1 MINIIIKRY
10 INKIGSK
17 IKFGKLIVVM
27 PNGDVFIFKG
37 KKGIEGKLILKSYKT
52 IIRTILGGHLGFS
65 ESYLNHEWE
74 SPNLE
79 KLLELM
85 LKNLPNEF
93 QPKSRLYKFYNR
105 FVHFL
110 RDNNKIRA
118 KKNIEYHYDIGNSF
132 YEIWLDKS
140 MTYSSGIFQKENEDL
155 FQAQKN
161 KYEKLIKKMDIKPHH
176 KVLEIG
182 CGWGG
187 MAEYIGKNLGC
198 DYTGITISPSQK
210 EFTEKRMITNKI
222 EEKTNIKLCDY
233 RDIKGKFDRIIS
245 IEMIEAVGEKYW
257 DTYFSK
263 INNCLKKGGLAGI
276 QMILIDNQKFNSYRK
291 SVDFIQKYIFP
302 GGMLP
307 SQEKIRDS
315 FTKNGLLEISTNSFG
330 KSYAKTLK
338 IWRNN
343 FNSSLDKL
351 TKIGID
357 TKIQRLFHYY
367 FSYCE
372 AGFSDGQI
380 NVSQKIIK
388 KA

>member
-10 INKIGSK
+10 IDKIGSK

-105 FVHFL
+105 LVHFL

-388 KA
+388 KT

>member
-1 MINIIIKRY
+1 MINILVKRY

-17 IKFGKLIVVM
+17 IKHGKLIVVM
-27 PNGDVFIFKG
+27 PNGNEFIFKG
-37 KKGIEGKLILKSYKT
+37 KKGIEGKLILKSYKP

-93 QPKSRLYKFYNR
+93 QPRSKLYKLYNR
-105 FVHFL
+105 FIHFL
-110 RDNNKIRA
+110 RDNTKMRA

-132 YEIWLDKS
+132 YEIWLDKG

-161 KYEKLIKKMDIKPHH
+161 KYEKLIKKMDIRPHH

-198 DYTGITISPSQK
+198 DYTGITISPNQK
-210 EFTEKRMITNKI
+210 EFAEKRMINNKI
-222 EEKTNIKLCDY
+222 EKKTNIKLCDY
-233 RDIKGKFDRIIS
+233 RDIKGTFDRIIS

-276 QMILIDNQKFNSYRK
+276 QMILIDNNKFNSYRK

-307 SQEKIRDS
+307 SHEKIRDS
-315 FTKNGLLEISTNSFG
+315 FSKNGLKEISNNSFG
-330 KSYAKTLK
+330 ESYAKTLK

-343 FNSSLDKL
+343 FNNSLDKL
-351 TKIGID
+351 TRIGID
-357 TKIQRLFHYY
+357 AKIQRLFHYY

-380 NVSQKIIK
+380 DVSQKIIK
-388 KA
+388 KT

>member
-10 INKIGSK
+10 IDKIGSK

-140 MTYSSGIFQKENEDL
+140 MTYSSGIFQKENENL

-343 FNSSLDKL
+343 FNNSLDKL

-357 TKIQRLFHYY
+357 TRIQRLFHYY

>member
-1 MINIIIKRY
+1 MINILVKRY

-27 PNGDVFIFKG
+27 PNGNEFIFKG
-37 KKGIEGKLILKSYKT
+37 KKGIEGKLILKSYKP

-93 QPKSRLYKFYNR
+93 QPKSKLYKFYNR
-105 FVHFL
+105 FIHFL
-110 RDNNKIRA
+110 RDNTKIRA

-155 FQAQKN
+155 YQAQKN

-198 DYTGITISPSQK
+198 DYTGITISPNQK
-210 EFTEKRMITNKI
+210 EFAEKRMISNKI
-222 EEKTNIKLCDY
+222 EKKTNIKLCDY
-233 RDIKGKFDRIIS
+233 RDIKGTFDRIIS

-276 QMILIDNQKFNSYRK
+276 QMILIDNKKFNSYRK

-307 SQEKIRDS
+307 SHEKIRDS
-315 FTKNGLLEISTNSFG
+315 FSKNGLKEISNNSFG
-330 KSYAKTLK
+330 ESYAKTLK

-343 FNSSLDKL
+343 FNNSLDKL
-351 TKIGID
+351 SRIGID
-357 TKIQRLFHYY
+357 AKIQRLFHYY

-380 NVSQKIIK
+380 DVSQKIIK
-388 KA
+388 KT

>member
-10 INKIGSK
+10 IDKIGSK

-105 FVHFL
+105 LVHFL

-210 EFTEKRMITNKI
+210 EFTEKRMISNKI